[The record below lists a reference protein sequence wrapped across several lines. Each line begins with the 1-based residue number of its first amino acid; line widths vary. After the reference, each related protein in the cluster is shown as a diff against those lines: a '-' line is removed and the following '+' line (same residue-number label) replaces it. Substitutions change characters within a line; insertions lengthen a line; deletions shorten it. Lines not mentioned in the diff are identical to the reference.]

1 MLKHGGNLR
10 EASQQYGIPLAN
22 WIDLSTGI
30 NPHQYPVP
38 KIDHAVWQRLP
49 EEEDGLI
56 AAACNYYNCQS
67 ALPTAGSQAALQ
79 TLPQLRSNC
88 RVAMPANMYQ
98 EHAHAWQQHGH
109 QVTLLDETPH
119 DEQVKQLDVLLLCNP
134 NNPTGT
140 RYSKSQ
146 LLAWHQ
152 LLAPRQGWLIV
163 DEAFMDMTPEDSIA
177 DHSHLTGF
185 IVLRSLGKFFGLA
198 GARVGFVLAQS
209 KLLNQA
215 QNTLGPWTLTGPS
228 RVIAKAALEDTA
240 WQIQMRQHL
249 NTHSLRLAT
258 LLSAYNLTPLNGTGL
273 FQFVVNAQANRIHQA
288 LAKQGIWIRLFEQPQ
303 ALRFGLPPEDS
314 WPTLKHALKRCTSDS
329 QS

>member
-30 NPHQYPVP
+30 NPQPYLIPEVSHE
-38 KIDHAVWQRLP
+38 AWQRLP
-49 EEEDGLI
+49 EVNDGLI
-56 AAACNYYNCQS
+56 EIACSYYGCQS

-79 TLPQLRSNC
+79 MLPQLRSHC
-88 RVAMPANMYQ
+88 RVAMPLNMYQ
-98 EHAHAWQQHGH
+98 EHAHAWQQHDH
-109 QVTLLDETPH
+109 QVMLLNETPS

-134 NNPTGT
+134 NNPTGS

-152 LLAPRQGWLIV
+152 LLAPQQGWLIV
-163 DEAFMDMTPEDSIA
+163 DEAFMDMTPEESIA
-177 DHSHLTGF
+177 DHSHLSGL

-198 GARVGFVLAQS
+198 GARVGFLLAQP
-209 KLLNQA
+209 KLLVEA

-228 RVIAKAALEDTA
+228 RVIAKTALEDTA
-240 WQIQMRQHL
+240 WQMQMRQQL

-258 LLSAYNLTPLNGTGL
+258 LLSEYKLTPLNGTSL
-273 FQFVVNAQANRIHQA
+273 FQYVANAQANRIHQA
-288 LAKQGIWIRLFEQPQ
+288 LAKQGVWVRLFEQPQ
-303 ALRFGLPPEDS
+303 ALRFGLPPEDR
-314 WPTLKHALKRCTSDS
+314 WPILSQALKHCTND
-329 QS
+329 